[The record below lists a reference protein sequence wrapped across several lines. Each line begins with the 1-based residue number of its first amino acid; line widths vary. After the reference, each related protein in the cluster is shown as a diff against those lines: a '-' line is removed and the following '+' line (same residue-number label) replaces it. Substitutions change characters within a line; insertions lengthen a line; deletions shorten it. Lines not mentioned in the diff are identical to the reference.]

1 MARVAFLFAA
11 MILGLPHHASADE
24 MITSDTLTYCNS
36 LAATMQ
42 TRDMPSNVRLLLTE
56 GQAMCQRGHVI
67 GGIRRIRL
75 AMMIVRGS
83 PPRTP

>member
-1 MARVAFLFAA
+1 MARVTLLFAA
-11 MILGLPHHASADE
+11 LIMGLPRHVLADE
-24 MITSDTLTYCNS
+24 TITSDTVTYCNS

-42 TRDMPSNVRLLLTE
+42 HRDMPSNVRLLMTE

-75 AMMIVRGS
+75 AMMIVRGPAPS
-83 PPRTP
+83 PP